1 MKITKTELKKIIK
14 EELESVIENSP
25 AVDPAAAIA
34 ALLDFTIQRV
44 ISAYDGEVPPSVQK
58 MDDLIKARDYDTI
71 RSDFNLMWT
80 NLVQYHRDNK
90 IKLKP
95 QAAHNFRSINTTVN
109 NLPLGMK

>member
-25 AVDPAAAIA
+25 AVDPAIA
-34 ALLDFTIQRV
+34 ALLDFTIERV

-80 NLVQYHRDNK
+80 DLVQHHRDTG
-90 IKLKP
+90 ISLEP
-95 QAAHNFRSINTTVN
+95 RVSHNFRAIGSILR
-109 NLPLGMK
+109 NL